1 MAKFSTSFADAAVF
15 GQLSPAHAATLTQ
28 HHWVVIDDFINPE
41 VLAERLLEEFHYLS
55 ETDDGRSLLKPNRTS
70 FGTLIFSKP
79 GIFEA
84 DLHDAALR
92 NHPKLGTV
100 KNLFECGRSALCAQ
114 LRLLN
119 LLSDDRVGEGSDGG
133 EEDLVSIKLQWND
146 GTMGCFPAHYDNPG
160 PPSRRAYTAIL
171 YLNKEWSEE
180 SGGELTLYPF
190 LSGRKEKISPIFNRL
205 VIFKS
210 NMVLHRV
217 EQCRG
222 RSRYC
227 LTFWIDGD
235 DTNSPEKC
243 NLRLTASIL
252 DDPQAL
258 AEAIQML
265 CDTPLQR
272 SVSRAVYADEY
283 EQSLRE
289 CMHGEGSVAEALAHM
304 LFSHRQH
311 LQSVKSNP
319 PLLKLV
325 NVLKRERERKE
336 QEQEQE
342 QEEE

>member
-1 MAKFSTSFADAAVF
+1 MAKFSSSFADYEVF
-15 GQLSPAHAATLTQ
+15 EKLSRGHAATLIQ
-28 HHWVVIDDFINPE
+28 QHWVVIDDFINPE
-41 VLAERLLEEFHYLS
+41 VLPERVLEEFEYLS
-55 ETDDGRSLLKPNRTS
+55 ATDDGRNLLQPNRTS
-70 FGTLIFSKP
+70 FGSLIFSKP

-100 KNLFECGRSALCAQ
+100 KNLFEYGRAGLCAQ
-114 LRLLN
+114 LRTLG
-119 LLSDDRVGEGSDGG
+119 LLSDQGTGERG

-160 PPSRRAYTAIL
+160 PPSKRMYTAIL
-171 YLNKEWSEE
+171 YLNKNWSAE

-190 LSGRKEKISPIFNRL
+190 LSGRKEKISPFFNRL

-222 RSRYC
+222 RSRFC
-227 LTFWIDGD
+227 LTFWIDGE
-235 DTNSPEKC
+235 DTNSPENT

-252 DDPQAL
+252 DNPQAL
-258 AEAIQML
+258 VEAIQML

-289 CMHGEGSVAEALAHM
+289 CMHGEGSGVAEALAHM
-304 LFSHRQH
+304 LLSHRQH
-311 LQSVKSNP
+311 LQAFKANP

-336 QEQEQE
+336 KEQEQE
-342 QEEE
+342 D